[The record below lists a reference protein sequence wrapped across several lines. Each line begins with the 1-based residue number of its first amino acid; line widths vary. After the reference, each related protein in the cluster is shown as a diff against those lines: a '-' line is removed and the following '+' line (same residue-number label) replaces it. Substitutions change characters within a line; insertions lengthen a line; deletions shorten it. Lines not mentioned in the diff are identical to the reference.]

1 MVKRRKMIA
10 KKPTI
15 VPAADDWV
23 TDGIDPDVEDIL
35 SPPVSPTSST
45 LSSLMSLEDIKDRA
59 SETRQLN
66 QKHVDSIVLS
76 IEAIGLIEPLV
87 VDQDGVLL
95 AGGHRKEAIAL
106 LQQSNLAAFKQHFQ
120 DGLIPVRVM
129 PFTVAD
135 NPEWALDVEVSEN
148 EVRRDYSKKEV
159 LDIAKRLREAGYK
172 DTPGKPKKGEKRLKP
187 AIQKIIGKSMRTV
200 ERYLASDKNETPTNG
215 EVRKNDDISDADK
228 HLKRAIASLEKWK
241 LLKGRKSREK
251 DLAVKIDDILSDLS
265 QGLG

>member
-23 TDGIDPDVEDIL
+23 TDGIDPDVEETSSL
-35 SPPVSPTSST
+35 VSPPSST
-45 LSSLMSLEDIKDRA
+45 PSSLMSLEDIKDRE

-87 VDQDGVLL
+87 VDKDGVLL

-106 LQQSNLAAFKQHFQ
+106 LQQNNPTVFNQHFPNS
-120 DGLIPVRVM
+120 LIPVRVM
-129 PFTVAD
+129 PFTVVD

-148 EVRRDYSKKEV
+148 EVRRDYSKQEV

-187 AIQKIIGKSMRTV
+187 AIQTIIGKSMRTV
-200 ERYLASDKNETPTNG
+200 ERYLASEKNETPTNG
-215 EVRKNDDISDADK
+215 GVRKNDDISDADK

-241 LLKGRKSREK
+241 LVRGRKNREK
-251 DLAVKIDDILSDLS
+251 DLATKIDSILSDL
-265 QGLG
+265 GKGMR

>member
-23 TDGIDPDVEDIL
+23 TDGIDPDVEEI
-35 SPPVSPTSST
+35 SPLVSLPSST
-45 LSSLMSLEDIKDRA
+45 PSSLMSLEDIKDRE

-66 QKHVDSIVLS
+66 QKHVDSIVIS

-106 LQQSNLAAFKQHFQ
+106 LQQSNPDAFNQHFS

-148 EVRRDYSKKEV
+148 EVRRDYSKQEV
-159 LDIAKRLREAGYK
+159 LKIAKRLRDAGYK

-187 AIQKIIGKSMRTV
+187 AIQTIIGKSMRTV
-200 ERYLASDKNETPTNG
+200 ERYLASEKNETPTNG
-215 EVRKNDDISDADK
+215 EVRKNDGISDADK

-241 LLKGRKSREK
+241 VARGRKNREK
-251 DLAVKIDDILSDLS
+251 ILLAKIDSILAELFK
-265 QGLG
+265 GLE